1 MKNANMP
8 KGRGMVK
15 WQPFASMPEQFVCI
29 KGMIQEQTKVP
40 RPILMQDAK
49 ERIENKLLIS
59 YLDEE
64 EVLLTYYKN
73 GYLYK
78 NYITVAD
85 INPLNKTITCT
96 DAFRNQ
102 KMFKFGDV
110 MEVE

>member
-15 WQPFASMPEQFVCI
+15 WQPFASMPEQFVTI
-29 KGMIQEQTKVP
+29 KEMIHEQTKVP
-40 RPILMQDAK
+40 RPILTQDAK

-59 YLDEE
+59 FLGEE
-64 EVLLTYYKN
+64 EVLLTYYKD

-85 INPLNKTITCT
+85 INPLNETITCT
-96 DAFRNQ
+96 DAFRN
-102 KMFKFGDV
+102 KRIFKFVDV
-110 MEVE
+110 IEVN